1 MAADMDAVG
10 ASATSTKNQAGMS
23 RGKQVLTEVNI
34 KPSEN
39 GGFTVD
45 QRYRQDGKGDGPS
58 PYIEPKT
65 FTFES
70 FDTMVGHLATALGG
84 SPAPKAATPPA
95 EEMPPPPAEAAATPP
110 MPLEESGLYS
120 GVARG

>member
-1 MAADMDAVG
+1 MADMSAVG
-10 ASATSTKNQAGMS
+10 NSATAKKKPA
-23 RGKQVLTEVNI
+23 GKQVLTEASI
-34 KPSEN
+34 RPSEN
-39 GGFTVD
+39 GGFTVE
-45 QRYRQDGKGDGPS
+45 QRYRQESNSDGPS

-70 FDTMVGHLATALGG
+70 FDTMVQHLGTALGAQAK
-84 SPAPKAATPPA
+84 APIEPRALADR
-95 EEMPPPPAEAAATPP
+95 EEAVAPPPPAAQKPP